1 MQAVPLSVGEGRGG
15 GIKQLKRTVKF
26 MSHSDH
32 DHDHHH
38 EPETLDRLLEK
49 AATEPAYRPAFFR
62 KLLESTVWVPG
73 TAAEDEAI
81 VEDSAL
87 DLQHWEKDDGQ
98 SVIPFFTSLEALQ
111 QAVET
116 EQAFVV
122 MPART
127 LFEMTLGETLF
138 LNAKLPTGKE
148 LTPREISHLVGKD
161 DSPLSQQEVL
171 EGGMSLLL
179 SEVAEPP
186 AQMIDSLTKLF
197 STINHV
203 KCAYLCSIKEKN
215 DAQPNLLIGIEAE
228 GDIESVIEAAG
239 SVAMDTLPGDE
250 PVDICQVV
258 KGEHGVSHFMIAHI
272 TPFYERR
279 WGSFLRDLKNNRI
292 I

>member
-1 MQAVPLSVGEGRGG
+1 MRASISLR
-15 GIKQLKRTVKF
+15 RTVKS

-38 EPETLDRLLEK
+38 HETETLETLLEK

-62 KLLESTVWVPG
+62 SLLESTVWVPG
-73 TAAEDEAI
+73 TAADDKSV

-87 DLQHWEKDDGQ
+87 DIQHWEKDDGE

-111 QAVET
+111 QAVDT

-122 MPART
+122 LPART

-148 LTPREISHLVGKD
+148 LTPREINHLVGKEG
-161 DSPLSQQEVL
+161 SPLSEQEVL
-171 EGGMSLLL
+171 EGGTALLL
-179 SEVAEPP
+179 SEVTEPP
-186 AQMIDSLTKLF
+186 AQMIDSLTTLF
-197 STINHV
+197 RTFNNV

-215 DAQPNLLIGIEAE
+215 DDQSNLLIGIEAD
-228 GDIESVIEAAG
+228 GDIEEIIQAAG
-239 SVAMDTLPGDE
+239 SVAMDTLPGDD

-258 KGEHGVSHFMIAHI
+258 KGEKGISHFMIDHI